1 MTRDDSLTEN
11 LLRYVDRKFAEGGA
25 VKGYAVGG
33 DVTDEGL
40 EKLFGDYFGR
50 GSDPGGL
57 KYWKD
62 TAAENQLTLED
73 IGQKFSESQEY
84 QDQFAGP
91 GVSSN
96 RFAPTSDPSE
106 WKTYY
111 GYKPTTNDYTK
122 MLQAALGEVGVSP
135 SSNQYRAVYE
145 ALGNRAAANTI
156 SPDYGRGNNTI
167 ASLITP
173 QQIHGVN
180 PKSMTRVNSYLRSTD
195 PATIAAVAAARASLD
210 AYLREGQNRVLTT
223 QTDWRGFQD
232 GEPSPGVTLRGNPF
246 LNRNVPDEG
255 MISLYNT
262 YYDAEDR
269 PDIAARLADL
279 QRQANAIWTPPTPE
293 PRPTD
298 AVLAQV
304 QTFTDEDGRKFTES
318 DGVRRYLDEENPLDT
333 NQTAGRVQTANVE
346 QNVGGQNVNNT
357 IGDDYDYT
365 FIPSVTPGANTDLGF
380 STYDPNSF
388 KVYRNDSIDQNSI
401 QQNLL
406 NDSTRNWQQDFN
418 NVVGGQFNMSNP
430 GLVGGYNSSNIGG
443 FDYSGLGNS
452 LGNVGATSGF
462 GLNTGWDF
470 GGGWGFA
477 EGGEVNFKKM
487 FEGDSQAMQERARE
501 LAREAYSKGYS
512 SLGKKKAEEWEALA
526 SKYNLPLSV
535 GPFDNY
541 EDQYSDAVGKWQRG
555 LSPKQRVQTYDE
567 GGPVKADLAVEELT
581 NLQKILAGSN
591 PAANVAP
598 FQLDLGGGA
607 QARGRVVQA
616 GPYIDVGGGI
626 TLPLRDVM
634 LMLDASYGKVPGTDM
649 KPNISVKGGLRIP
662 FSEGGP
668 VMPSTDPMEGF
679 SIEPEARPA
688 IQPKSR
694 VGTGIGGALSRMGQG
709 ISDYVT
715 ADPAPSPRELLEARM
730 SEQARSAMDLSGLAL
745 PDRAV
750 DVKADEFGS
759 YPVDAEGNRLKYLR
773 RSLLL
778 PMVSGEDESR
788 LAMPGFVEMAGNL
801 MSGVAPA
808 VKGSGAVLGSGPV
821 RRGEKT
827 LADLVDTYGVK
838 KPGGNW
844 IESSVDSKID
854 SLPALS
860 ASQDSVSSE
869 ALAKWADSKLKGY
882 IKNQLGTVADPL
894 IDVAEVK
901 GKLHIPDERIENLAR
916 SAKPTRGD
924 SFSTGRAQTGYNPNL
939 IGETDLSRS
948 WEKLSQ
954 DLITRTKY
962 KDLIYPETIPGMPV
976 LPPESQVN
984 KAFFTNRDLGFD
996 HLTDELKN
1004 AMDPNSGLPRNL
1016 QIEPEKLER
1025 FSMKQAVEHVIKIND
1040 WREKT
1045 RAEANLKIA
1054 QNAATVPVKQY
1065 DIVPGTNYPNDKG
1078 LSWVQ
1083 IKSSGNKD
1091 DLEKAL
1097 KYEGDAMGHCLG
1109 ESSYCPQVEAGK
1121 TEIFSL
1127 RDKKGQPH
1135 VTVEVKRVKNLANPN
1150 INFLDDFPDSIVNKA
1165 MEEAHDIAV
1174 ERVIDNRR
1182 DEYIDQA
1189 YTIVK
1194 SKNPKL
1200 DEDSEEFSYKIQD
1213 LTAVFAKKQAPRE
1226 REFHDYINEE
1236 FRNIEKRE
1244 IEKMRE
1250 SGNDVVTINQI
1261 KGKSNAKPVE
1271 EYIPFVQDFIKSQN
1285 WYDVGEIKNADM
1297 IKAYKGQR
1305 LPGINQQIPPGYYT
1319 FRDLEKLGDESGM
1332 SSSAIAEWMKK
1343 LRQN

>member
-1 MTRDDSLTEN
+1 MAKDDDTFTAQLLKYADKAVKSVSKAYDKTMGMPEEIAQQTYDYVIAQGGTEEQARGIAGRLASKAGRTTGAIDFMLPQSASDVAFMAAGPLGPATKAGKAALAAGSGLMVMDPDEAQASPLTKLQNVFYRGIPRIREQLNDQVSGLHVKERYGDFTPYRTTKENTKDFAWASDSPDVANSYTHLGGTVIPLELVEKPGASFNAKGNMWNDFFFKDGKLNKEYAEALNDPKVRSVLVENIVDPGSHAVDPLVKSLARARRGDAADFDPNMNPYSLAPGELEKLFTAN
-11 LLRYVDRKFAEGGA
+11 NVLIKDPDVVRYLYTGEKPKFAEGGA
-25 VKGYAVGG
+25 VQGYAVGG
-33 DVTDEGL
+33 GVTDEGL
-40 EKLFGDYFGR
+40 EKLFVDYFGR

-96 RFAPTSDPSE
+96 KFAPTSDPSE

-195 PATIAAVAAARASLD
+195 PSTIAAVAAARASLD

-269 PDIAARLADL
+269 PDIASRLADL

-304 QTFTDEDGRKFTES
+304 QTFTDEDGRQFTET
-318 DGVRRYLDEENPLDT
+318 DGTRRYLDEENPLDT

-346 QNVGGQNVNNT
+346 QNVGGQNTNNT
-357 IGDDYDYT
+357 IGDDYT

-388 KVYRNDSIDQNSI
+388 KVYRNDAIDQNSI
-401 QQNLL
+401 QQNQL

-443 FDYSGLGNS
+443 FDYSGLGDS

-477 EGGEVNFKKM
+477 DGGEVNFKKL
-487 FEGDSQAMQERARE
+487 FEGDSEAMQERARE

-512 SLGKKKAEEWEALA
+512 SLGKKKAVEWEELA
-526 SKYNLPLSV
+526 SKYNLPLSI

-541 EDQYSDAVGKWQRG
+541 EDQYSDAVSKWQRG

-616 GPYIDVGGGI
+616 GPYIDIGGGI

-662 FSEGGP
+662 FAEGG
-668 VMPSTDPMEGF
+668 
-679 SIEPEARPA
+679 A
-688 IQPKSR
+688 
-694 VGTGIGGALSRMGQG
+694 
-709 ISDYVT
+709 VT
-715 ADPAPSPRELLEARM
+715 PYN
-730 SEQARSAMDLSGLAL
+730 
-745 PDRAV
+745 
-750 DVKADEFGS
+750 ADEI
-759 YPVDAEGNRLKYLR
+759 A
-773 RSLLL
+773 
-778 PMVSGEDESR
+778 
-788 LAMPGFVEMAGNL
+788 
-801 MSGVAPA
+801 
-808 VKGSGAVLGSGPV
+808 
-821 RRGEKT
+821 
-827 LADLVDTYGVK
+827 
-838 KPGGNW
+838 
-844 IESSVDSKID
+844 
-854 SLPALS
+854 
-860 ASQDSVSSE
+860 
-869 ALAKWADSKLKGY
+869 ALA
-882 IKNQLGTVADPL
+882 NQ
-894 IDVAEVK
+894 
-901 GKLHIPDERIENLAR
+901 
-916 SAKPTRGD
+916 
-924 SFSTGRAQTGYNPNL
+924 
-939 IGETDLSRS
+939 
-948 WEKLSQ
+948 
-954 DLITRTKY
+954 
-962 KDLIYPETIPGMPV
+962 IYE
-976 LPPESQVN
+976 
-984 KAFFTNRDLGFD
+984 
-996 HLTDELKN
+996 
-1004 AMDPNSGLPRNL
+1004 
-1016 QIEPEKLER
+1016 
-1025 FSMKQAVEHVIKIND
+1025 
-1040 WREKT
+1040 
-1045 RAEANLKIA
+1045 
-1054 QNAATVPVKQY
+1054 
-1065 DIVPGTNYPNDKG
+1065 GTNG
-1078 LSWVQ
+1078 
-1083 IKSSGNKD
+1083 
-1091 DLEKAL
+1091 
-1097 KYEGDAMGHCLG
+1097 
-1109 ESSYCPQVEAGK
+1109 
-1121 TEIFSL
+1121 
-1127 RDKKGQPH
+1127 
-1135 VTVEVKRVKNLANPN
+1135 
-1150 INFLDDFPDSIVNKA
+1150 
-1165 MEEAHDIAV
+1165 
-1174 ERVIDNRR
+1174 
-1182 DEYIDQA
+1182 
-1189 YTIVK
+1189 
-1194 SKNPKL
+1194 
-1200 DEDSEEFSYKIQD
+1200 
-1213 LTAVFAKKQAPRE
+1213 
-1226 REFHDYINEE
+1226 
-1236 FRNIEKRE
+1236 
-1244 IEKMRE
+1244 
-1250 SGNDVVTINQI
+1250 
-1261 KGKSNAKPVE
+1261 
-1271 EYIPFVQDFIKSQN
+1271 
-1285 WYDVGEIKNADM
+1285 
-1297 IKAYKGQR
+1297 
-1305 LPGINQQIPPGYYT
+1305 
-1319 FRDLEKLGDESGM
+1319 
-1332 SSSAIAEWMKK
+1332 
-1343 LRQN
+1343 